1 MKIKTTRFKNLKVFQ
16 GKSHL
21 DNRGAFRELFSKNSI
36 KEFNGVFWCMSKS
49 KKNVIRGL
57 HIQKK
62 VNQAKYVSVVK
73 GKIYDVVVDLRK
85 KSKTFGKCFTI
96 ILSQKN
102 SKSLYI
108 PKGFA
113 HGFMGMDKDNYVVYG
128 NSNYRSKKNELGIMW
143 NDKDLGINW
152 PARRPLVSKKDRN
165 NLAFKEFCKRHI
177 KN

>member
-113 HGFMGMDKDNYVVYG
+113 HGFMGMEK
-128 NSNYRSKKNELGIMW
+128 EL
-143 NDKDLGINW
+143 L
-152 PARRPLVSKKDRN
+152 LHLS
-165 NLAFKEFCKRHI
+165 L
-177 KN
+177 

>member
-49 KKNVIRGL
+49 KKNVVRGL
-57 HIQKK
+57 H
-62 VNQAKYVSVVK
+62 
-73 GKIYDVVVDLRK
+73 
-85 KSKTFGKCFTI
+85 

-113 HGFMGMDKDNYVVYG
+113 HGFMGMDKENYVVYG